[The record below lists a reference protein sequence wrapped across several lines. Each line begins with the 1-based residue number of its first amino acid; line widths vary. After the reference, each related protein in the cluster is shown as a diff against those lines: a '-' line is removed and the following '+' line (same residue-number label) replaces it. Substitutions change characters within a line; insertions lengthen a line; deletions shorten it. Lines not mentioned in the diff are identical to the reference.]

1 MTAIL
6 PVGKL
11 FLSVRGASHLSSP
24 RPIIALVYEADS
36 LKRRDRIHAYFP
48 EGDEL
53 KDIKLFH
60 GFQKRPAGSPRRQA
74 LDGPAVYEFKIAQS
88 LPDHWAA
95 WFDGL
100 ELTRDAHGNTLLSG
114 AAIDQA
120 ALHGVLTKIRD
131 LNLILLSVMRK

>member
-6 PVGKL
+6 PTGKL
-11 FLSVRGASHLSSP
+11 SISVRGASNLSSP
-24 RPIIALVYEADS
+24 RPLDLVCEADS
-36 LKRRDRIHAYFP
+36 LKRRDGINACFP
-48 EGDEL
+48 EGTEL
-53 KDIKLFH
+53 KDINSFH
-60 GFQKRPAGSPRRQA
+60 GFQKRPAGSPGGQA

-100 ELTRDAHGNTLLSG
+100 ELTRDVHGNTLLSG
-114 AAIDQA
+114 AIIDQA

-131 LNLILLSVMRK
+131 LNLILLSVIRK